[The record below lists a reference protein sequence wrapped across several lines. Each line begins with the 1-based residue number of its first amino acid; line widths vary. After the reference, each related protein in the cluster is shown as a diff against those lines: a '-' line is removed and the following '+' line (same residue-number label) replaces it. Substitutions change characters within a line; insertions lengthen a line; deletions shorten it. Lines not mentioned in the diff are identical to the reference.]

1 MKKQATNW
9 MTILITA
16 VVGILFIVWHNETN
30 LFQWLVRAL
39 GILLLLPGAYVL
51 FNSISEIR
59 SKSADVK
66 ETGRKD
72 ESPITI
78 RRRAAAVSLIIVSG
92 ATVLVGAWMLI
103 QPGFFVHLIAYLFAA
118 ILLLYGI
125 YQFIVA
131 TWLCR
136 PAVLPWYFYI
146 IPSVFVLIG
155 IVILIT
161 PLHTLDSIVTLCTG
175 ILLLASAINSII
187 QAVTVRTIIKSI
199 DDEAAAAQ
207 KAGENLKQIE
217 GSDD

>member
-1 MKKQATNW
+1 MKNQVTNW

-16 VVGILFIVWHNETN
+16 AVGVLFIVWHNEAN

-39 GILLLLPGAYVL
+39 GIMLLLPGVYIL
-51 FNSISEIR
+51 FNSFSEIQG
-59 SKSADVK
+59 KSVGREK
-66 ETGRKD
+66 EQEEKQPFTV
-72 ESPITI
+72 
-78 RRRAAAVSLIIVSG
+78 RRRAAAVSLIIVSA
-92 ATVLVGAWMLI
+92 ATVFIAAWMLI
-103 QPGFFVHLIAYLFAA
+103 QPGFFAHLIAYLFAA

-146 IPSVFVLIG
+146 IPSLFVAIG
-155 IVILIT
+155 IVILVT

-187 QAVTVRTIIKSI
+187 QAVTVRALIKSLK
-199 DDEAAAAQ
+199 DEAAAAADDD
-207 KAGENLKQIE
+207 KKLTE